1 MYHSSLRTILKSIL
15 AILVGTVFIFV
26 THNGTDFVLESLGI
40 FTPPTVRFDT
50 TWMVVTAII
59 YRAVFSVIGCYIAAA
74 LAPRLPML
82 HAMILGTIGFVLS
95 LIGVFVAVKMN
106 LGPA

>member
-1 MYHSSLRTILKSIL
+1 
-15 AILVGTVFIFV
+15 
-26 THNGTDFVLESLGI
+26 
-40 FTPPTVRFDT
+40 
-50 TWMVVTAII
+50 MVVTAII

-106 LGPA
+106 LGPAWYAIALVLMTFPCAWLGGKLKTRQKYLVR